1 MWDLRGVIPD
11 SEQKTDPLVD
21 KCRNIVADIEN
32 EPDRDKARDAVQ
44 VDLQE
49 IAEDVAIEESHGLD
63 LDYISM
69 IALKDSLGT
78 EFVERIRAIFSEK
91 GHLSKAKNFE
101 FRPPQQEMAMAV
113 ARALEEERHLVVE
126 AGTGV
131 GKSLAYLA
139 PAILFALEQHKK
151 AIVSTHTINLQEQ
164 LLYKDI
170 PILRKI
176 LPVEFEAALMKGRQN
191 YLCPRRLERALQ
203 QANELFTGPEQNEL
217 SRLAQWARTTRD
229 GSLSDL
235 SVDPDPKV
243 WAQVCS
249 EPHICTTKSCG
260 QSSCFY
266 QQARKRLLTSDVIVI
281 NHTLLFMLL
290 GSPDQQEERESGY
303 LFPNDFIIFDEA
315 HTVEQVASRQVGI
328 GISQYGLRSTIQR
341 LYNARTRKGLFTV
354 MRDAPGVRLAADLV
368 DRADQFFAAIESR
381 SDFRKGREFRVRAP
395 EFVTDTITGHLSALQ
410 ARISEVAKR
419 ADDEFLKAELQELG
433 RRIRGA
439 REDTATF
446 LEQSAHEHVYW
457 VERTGKTAQ
466 FLSLNAAPIDLA
478 PVLRRMIFRE
488 DCSCVMTSA
497 TLSVGRPDLAYLR
510 QRVGADEAEPLLLGS
525 PFDFSAQMKMF
536 IVQKM
541 PDPRDAGYEEAL
553 EHWIAHFVEETDGRA
568 FVLFTSYR
576 GMQQVADQMREFFA
590 RKKFNLLVQG
600 GGAPRGK
607 LLEQFKTTPRSVL
620 FGTDSFWMGVDVPGE
635 ALSNVIITRLPF
647 AVPDHPLIEAKLE
660 LVEERGGDPFTEYSL
675 PEAILKLRQGV
686 GRLIR
691 TKIDRGIIVIL
702 DNRIVNKPYGRA
714 FLQALP
720 KCPVKII

>member
-1 MWDLRGVIPD
+1 
-11 SEQKTDPLVD
+11 
-21 KCRNIVADIEN
+21 
-32 EPDRDKARDAVQ
+32 
-44 VDLQE
+44 
-49 IAEDVAIEESHGLD
+49 
-63 LDYISM
+63 M

-78 EFVERIRAIFSEK
+78 EFVERIRAIFSEN
-91 GHLSKAKNFE
+91 GQLSKAKNFE
-101 FRPPQQEMAMAV
+101 FRPQQQEMAAAV
-113 ARALEEERHLVVE
+113 ARVLEEQRHLVVE

-131 GKSLAYLA
+131 GKSLAYLT

-170 PILRKI
+170 PILKKI

-203 QANELFTGPEQNEL
+203 QQNELFTGPEQNEL
-217 SRLAQWARTTRD
+217 TRLAEWAGMTRD

-235 SVDPDPKV
+235 SVEPDPKV
-243 WAQVCS
+243 WTQVCS
-249 EPHICTTKSCG
+249 EPHICTGKSCG
-260 QSSCFY
+260 QQSTCFY
-266 QQARKRLLTSDVIVI
+266 QQARKRLLSSDVIVI

-290 GSPDQQEERESGY
+290 GRPDQQEERESGY

-315 HTVEQVASRQVGI
+315 HTVEQVASRQIGI

-341 LYNARTRKGLFTV
+341 LYNARTRKGLFTI
-354 MRDAPGVRLAADLV
+354 MRDAIGVRLAAELV
-368 DRADQFFAAIESR
+368 DELERFFAVIESAC
-381 SDFRKGREFRVRAP
+381 DFRKGREFRVRAP
-395 EFVTDTITGHLSALQ
+395 ELVPDTITGRLTGLQ
-410 ARISEVAKR
+410 ARIAEVARR
-419 ADDEFLKAELQELG
+419 ADDELLKAELQELG
-433 RRIRGA
+433 RRIRDA
-439 REDTATF
+439 RDGIAIF
-446 LEQSAHEHVYW
+446 LEQSAREHVYW
-457 VERTGKTAQ
+457 IERTGKTAQ
-466 FLSLNAAPIDLA
+466 FLSLNAAPIDIA

-497 TLSVGRPDLAYLR
+497 TLAVGRPDLAYFR
-510 QRVGADEAEPLLLGS
+510 RRIGADEAEPLLLGS
-525 PFDFSAQMKMF
+525 SFDFRTQMKIF

-541 PDPRDAGYEEAL
+541 PDPREAGYEEAL

-568 FVLFTSYR
+568 FVLFTNYR
-576 GMQQVADQMREFFA
+576 SMGQVADQMGEFFS
-590 RKKFNLLVQG
+590 RKKFNLFVQG
-600 GGAPRGK
+600 GGAPRGR
-607 LLEQFKTTPRSVL
+607 LLEQFKATPRSVL

-660 LVEERGGDPFTEYSL
+660 FVEERGGDPFIEYSL

-691 TKIDRGIIVIL
+691 TKGDRGIIVIL
-702 DNRIVNKPYGRA
+702 DNRIVTKPYGRA
-714 FLQALP
+714 FLAALP

>member
-1 MWDLRGVIPD
+1 
-11 SEQKTDPLVD
+11 
-21 KCRNIVADIEN
+21 
-32 EPDRDKARDAVQ
+32 
-44 VDLQE
+44 
-49 IAEDVAIEESHGLD
+49 
-63 LDYISM
+63 M

-78 EFVERIRAIFSEK
+78 EFVEQIRATFSEK
-91 GHLSKAKNFE
+91 GQLSKAKNFE

-170 PILRKI
+170 PILKKI
-176 LPVEFEAALMKGRQN
+176 LPIEFEAALMKGRQN

-203 QANELFTGPEQNEL
+203 QQNELFTGPEQNEL
-217 SRLAQWARTTRD
+217 NRLAGWSRTTRD

-235 SVDPDPKV
+235 SVEPDPKV

-260 QSSCFY
+260 QSICFY

-315 HTVEQVASRQVGI
+315 HTVEQVASRQIGI

-354 MRDAPGVRLAADLV
+354 MRDAAGVRLAADLV
-368 DRADQFFAAIESR
+368 DRADQFFAAIEGR
-381 SDFRKGREFRVRAP
+381 SDFRKGREFRVRRP
-395 EFVTDTITGHLSALQ
+395 ELVADSITGHLSALQ

-433 RRIRGA
+433 RRIR
-439 REDTATF
+439 DTRDGIAIF

-466 FLSLNAAPIDLA
+466 FLSLNAAPIDIA

-497 TLSVGRPDLAYLR
+497 TLSVGRPDLTYLR
-510 QRVGADEAEPLLLGS
+510 RRVGADDAEPLLLGS
-525 PFDFSAQMKMF
+525 PFDFRTQMKIF

-553 EHWIAHFVEETDGRA
+553 EHWIAHFVEETEGRA
-568 FVLFTSYR
+568 FVLFTNYR
-576 GMQQVADQMREFFA
+576 GMQQVSDRMRDFFA
-590 RKKFNLLVQG
+590 RKKFNLLIQG

-675 PEAILKLRQGV
+675 PEAILRLRQGV

-691 TKIDRGIIVIL
+691 TKSDRGIIVIL

>member
-1 MWDLRGVIPD
+1 
-11 SEQKTDPLVD
+11 
-21 KCRNIVADIEN
+21 
-32 EPDRDKARDAVQ
+32 
-44 VDLQE
+44 
-49 IAEDVAIEESHGLD
+49 
-63 LDYISM
+63 M

-78 EFVERIRAIFSEK
+78 EFVERIRTIFSEN
-91 GHLSKAKNFE
+91 GRLSKAKNFE
-101 FRPPQQEMAMAV
+101 FRPQQQEMAVAV

-170 PILRKI
+170 PILKKI
-176 LPVEFEAALMKGRQN
+176 LPVEFDAALMKGRQN

-217 SRLAQWARTTRD
+217 TRLAEWAGTTRD

-235 SVDPDPKV
+235 SIEPDPKV
-243 WAQVCS
+243 WTQVCS
-249 EPHICTTKSCG
+249 EPHICTGKSCG
-260 QSSCFY
+260 QQSNCFY
-266 QQARKRLLTSDVIVI
+266 QQARKRLLSSDVIVI

-290 GSPDQQEERESGY
+290 GSPDAQEERESGY

-315 HTVEQVASRQVGI
+315 HTVEQVASRQIGI

-341 LYNARTRKGLFTV
+341 LYNARTRKGLFT
-354 MRDAPGVRLAADLV
+354 G
-368 DRADQFFAAIESR
+368 
-381 SDFRKGREFRVRAP
+381 
-395 EFVTDTITGHLSALQ
+395 LQ
-410 ARISEVAKR
+410 ARIAEVARR
-419 ADDEFLKAELQELG
+419 ADDEFLKAELQDLG
-433 RRIRGA
+433 RRIRDACDGIA
-439 REDTATF
+439 IF
-446 LEQSAHEHVYW
+446 LEQSAREHVYW

-466 FLSLNAAPIDLA
+466 FLSLNAAPIDIA

-488 DCSCVMTSA
+488 ECCCVMTSA
-497 TLSVGRPDLAYLR
+497 TLSVGRPDLAYFR
-510 QRVGADEAEPLLLGS
+510 QRIGADEIEPLLLGS
-525 PFDFSAQMKMF
+525 PFDFRAQMKIF
-536 IVQKM
+536 IVRKM
-541 PDPRDAGYEEAL
+541 PDPRDAGYEQAL
-553 EHWIAHFVEETDGRA
+553 EHWIAHFVEETEGRA

-576 GMQQVADQMREFFA
+576 GMQQVADHMGEFFL
-590 RKKFNLLVQG
+590 RKKLNLLLQG

-620 FGTDSFWMGVDVPGE
+620 FGTDSFWSGVDVPGE

-647 AVPDHPLIEAKLE
+647 AVPDYPLIEAKLE

-691 TKIDRGIIVIL
+691 TKGDRGIIVIL
-702 DNRIVNKPYGRA
+702 DNRIVTKPYGRA

-720 KCPVKII
+720 KCPVEII